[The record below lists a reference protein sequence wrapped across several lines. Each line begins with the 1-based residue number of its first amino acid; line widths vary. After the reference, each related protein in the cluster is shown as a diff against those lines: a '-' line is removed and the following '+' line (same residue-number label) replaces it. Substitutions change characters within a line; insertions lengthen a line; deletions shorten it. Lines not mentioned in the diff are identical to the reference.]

1 MRSLPEVR
9 AESLS
14 PREIAT
20 AGFSVIGFIVCSVA
34 FAKVA
39 HSVVALVLHSAIY
52 AVVSLY

>member
-1 MRSLPEVR
+1 MRSLPEAR
-9 AESLS
+9 EESLS

-20 AGFSVIGFIVCSVA
+20 AGLSVIGFVVCSVV

-39 HSVVALVLHSAIY
+39 YSVVALVLHGATY

>member
-1 MRSLPEVR
+1 MRSLPEAR
-9 AESLS
+9 EESLS

-20 AGFSVIGFIVCSVA
+20 AGLSVIGFIVCSVF

-39 HSVVALVLHSAIY
+39 YSVVALVLHGATY